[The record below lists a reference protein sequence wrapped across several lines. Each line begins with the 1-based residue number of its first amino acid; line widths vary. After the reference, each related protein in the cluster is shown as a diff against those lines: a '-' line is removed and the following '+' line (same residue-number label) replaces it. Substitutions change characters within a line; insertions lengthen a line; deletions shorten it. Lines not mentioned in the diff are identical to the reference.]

1 MSVAALAKKLG
12 GKRVLGREV
21 RSESDLIEVVRAG
34 LPALALDS
42 VLKEFAALV
51 GIQPLIY
58 SAVGKRRTLQRKRTM
73 ASALSIDEYDRLAR
87 LARLLVRAEEAL
99 GNTDTA
105 HRWMVKPNRALGG
118 ERPLALLDSDVGS
131 LAVERVLGRIEHG
144 VYS

>member
-73 ASALSIDEYDRLAR
+73 ASALSIDESDRLAR
-87 LARLLVRAEEAL
+87 LARLLVRAEEASA
-99 GNTDTA
+99 TQTRRTA
-105 HRWMVKPNRALGG
+105 GW
-118 ERPLALLDSDVGS
+118 
-131 LAVERVLGRIEHG
+131 
-144 VYS
+144 